1 MVRFIV
7 HICLSFLATAASGA
21 GFDMVVQSPHVD
33 SITTVAVSPDGR
45 HYATGSVDGRVLL
58 YRRSDDRIVRSYQ
71 TKGAIRR
78 VAFSPDGT
86 RLALATGDLPS
97 VRIWNIRG
105 NDEPIGDD
113 ARFVARDVAFAGDGK
128 VLVAALGNGG
138 VAAYSAADAK
148 LLAVQA
154 GHRDEA
160 SFIAING
167 ENLVAS
173 ADRDGNVILRTL
185 QDVLR
190 SPRDWQRARAQTPG
204 VVLRWKSP
212 SKIVRIAFSAD
223 GRYLGM
229 GTTGETYG
237 TLRFLDVRTGK
248 EVNQG
253 IYCGY
258 DGDGL
263 DFAFSPDG
271 RHLAVSADRLSF
283 MVFRWAGDLTDKG
296 RCESRLEVKSIRNSG
311 FSANAIVFTPDG
323 KTIVAGGGK
332 LKGNT
337 FPGVYD
343 VRFHALDGTS
353 QPRAAAPPIQ
363 RVASA
368 EVSAD
373 GTLLAVGMES
383 GVLDVWDLVELRRL
397 ASIYTD
403 KAELTEV
410 GISPGPDRPLIA
422 AMNWNG
428 DTWVWDARTLRLVAR
443 MRLPEAIKRNLSED
457 RVRARGFGF
466 VDGGKALL
474 IDYRIDG
481 ENRRRLARWDIGSD
495 IVPADRDDLV
505 PKYPNF
511 GRHPRFPVVPGDAS
525 IDPPNFPI
533 VGDIAP
539 TRDSVVIWNR
549 AGMSRVSL
557 ASSPQDWIAF
567 ANDGT
572 FDASRNGGALL
583 AMSRG
588 EESFGIDQFAL
599 RLNRPDRLLER
610 LWGRKTDV
618 AQVLEAQWQR
628 RLRRAK
634 LDDAPAEFG
643 SGTPTVTIVRTE
655 QRNGMAT
662 LAARIASPDSDLLRA
677 HLYVNDVPVG
687 GVDGFALKGR
697 QASLEKTFRILPGD
711 NKVEVSAVNA
721 AGDESPR
728 ALVRF
733 AGPEEKLT
741 PNMWVL
747 AFGVSKY
754 RDPSLDLRYASRD
767 AVDLARA
774 FEAMEGPTTGFAK
787 VRTKV
792 LTDAQV
798 TPSAIRAARD
808 FFAKARPEDAAVVF
822 IAGHGAYDRASPDGA
837 YHYLS
842 HGTRLDDLAGTAVR
856 FEDIEHLLFE
866 IVPRRKLF
874 LMDTCESGEDDEPER
889 VAAAQTTEL
898 RSRGLRLARPEA
910 APAPRVL
917 RDTQRDR
924 YIFNDL
930 IRRSGAIVFSSSRGS
945 ELSYEADAFGHGLF
959 TEAILQSLR
968 DKTTDGDGDGRL
980 SILEMRDYVAKRV
993 ADMSAGLQNPVIDR
1007 DNITVKFDFPFPA
1020 RTGK

>member
-1 MVRFIV
+1 
-7 HICLSFLATAASGA
+7 
-21 GFDMVVQSPHVD
+21 MVVQSAHVD

-45 HYATGSVDGRVLL
+45 LYATGSVDGRVLL
-58 YRRSDDRIVRSYQ
+58 YRRSDDRIVRRHQ

-78 VAFSPDGT
+78 VTFSPDGT

-97 VRIWNIRG
+97 VRIWNIRQG
-105 NDEPIGDD
+105 DEPIGDD
-113 ARFVARDVAFAGDGK
+113 ARFVARDIAFSGDGK
-128 VLVAALGNGG
+128 TLVAALGNGG

-167 ENLVAS
+167 ENLIAS
-173 ADRDGNVILRTL
+173 ADREGNVILRTL
-185 QDVLR
+185 REVLR

-212 SKIVRIAFSAD
+212 SRIVRIAFSAD
-223 GRYLGM
+223 GRFLGM
-229 GTTGETYG
+229 GTTDETYG
-237 TLRFLDVRTGK
+237 TVRFLDVRAGK

-253 IYCGY
+253 IYCGF

-271 RHLAVSADRLSF
+271 RHLAVSAERLNF
-283 MVFRWAGDLTDKG
+283 MVFKWEGYLTDKG
-296 RCESRLEVKSIRNSG
+296 RCESRLEAKSYRNFP

-343 VRFHALDGTS
+343 VRFHELDGTS
-353 QPRAAAPPIQ
+353 QPRAVAPPIQ

-373 GTLLAVGMES
+373 GTMLAVGMES

-397 ASIYTD
+397 ASTYTD
-403 KAELTEV
+403 AAELIQV
-410 GISPGPDRPLIA
+410 GISSGSERPLIA
-422 AMNWNG
+422 AMNWHG
-428 DTWVWDARTLRLVAR
+428 DTWVWDARTLQPVAR
-443 MRLPEAIKRNLSED
+443 TRLPEAIKRNMSED
-457 RVRARGFGF
+457 RVRAQGFGF
-466 VDGGKALL
+466 AEGGKALL
-474 IDYRIDG
+474 IDYRIDS
-481 ENRRRLARWDIGSD
+481 ENRSGSRRRLARWEIGSENF
-495 IVPADRDDLV
+495 PADRDDLV
-505 PKYPNF
+505 GKYANF
-511 GRHPRFPVVPGDAS
+511 GRHPRFKIVPGDAS
-525 IDPPNFPI
+525 LDPPNFPI
-533 VGDIAP
+533 VGEIAP
-539 TRDSVVIWNR
+539 TLESVVLWNR
-549 AGMSRVSL
+549 AGTSRVSL
-557 ASSPQDWIAF
+557 ASSQQDWIAF
-567 ANDGT
+567 AADGT
-572 FDASRNGGALL
+572 FDASRNGGELL
-583 AMSRG
+583 SMSRG
-588 EESFGIDQFAL
+588 EDSFGVDQFAL
-599 RLNRPDRLLER
+599 RLNRPDLLLER
-610 LWGRKTDV
+610 LWGRRTEV
-618 AQVLEAQWQR
+618 ARILESQWQR

-634 LDDAPAEFG
+634 VGDAPAEFG
-643 SGTPTVTIVRTE
+643 TGVPAVTIERTE

-662 LAARIASPDSDLLRA
+662 VAARIASPDADLLRA
-677 HLYVNDVPVG
+677 NLYVNDVPVG
-687 GVDGFALKGR
+687 GLDGFPLKGR
-697 QASLEKTFRILPGD
+697 NANFVRSFRILPGD

-741 PNMWVL
+741 PSLWVL

-767 AVDLARA
+767 AEDLARA

-792 LTDAQV
+792 LKDAQV
-798 TPSAIRAARD
+798 TPSTIRAARE
-808 FFAKARPEDAAVVF
+808 FFAKARPEDTAIVF
-822 IAGHGAYDRASPDGA
+822 IAGHGAYDRTSPDGS
-837 YHYLS
+837 YYYLS
-842 HGTRLDDLAGTAVR
+842 HGTRLDDLAATAVR

-866 IVPRRKLF
+866 IAPRRKLF
-874 LMDTCESGEDDEPER
+874 LMDTCESGENDEPER
-889 VAAAQTTEL
+889 LAAAGTTEL
-898 RSRGLRLARPEA
+898 RSRGLKLARAEA
-910 APAPRVL
+910 APMPRIV

-968 DKTTDGDGDGRL
+968 DRTADADGNGRL
-980 SILEMRDYVAKRV
+980 GILEIRDYVARRV
-993 ADMSAGLQNPVIDR
+993 AEMSGGLQNPVIDR
-1007 DNITVKFDFPFPA
+1007 DNIAVRFEFPLPG
-1020 RTGK
+1020 RKGK